1 VRAKIRHVH
10 FVGIGGSGMSGIAE
24 VLLNQGFSVS
34 GSDVKGS
41 PVTQRLQALGARIFD
56 GHAAANVQGSH
67 VVVTSSAVRA
77 DNPEVLE
84 ARRLGVPVIPRAEML
99 AELMRT
105 KHGIAVSGSHGKTTT
120 TSMIASVL
128 DKGGLDPTIVVGGRL
143 DTLGSGARLGKSE
156 YMVVE
161 ADESDR
167 SFLKLQPTLAV
178 VTNVDREHLD
188 AYTDLA
194 DVQQAFLEFIDKV
207 PFYGAAVVCADDEA
221 ARALLTR
228 AARRTRSYG
237 FAEDAQV
244 RASELEL
251 EPSGSRFAVSADG
264 QPLGRFE
271 LRVPGR
277 HNVQNALAAIAVAL
291 ELQLPHAAIREGLA
305 SFQGVDRRFQK
316 KGEVQGVT
324 VLDDYGHHP
333 TEIKA
338 TLQVLRTYAGARRTV
353 VVFQPHRYSRT
364 QALWDDFLAAFAGA
378 DVLLLVDIYA
388 ASEDAIPGVDAERL
402 AAAIQGALYAGDVQS
417 AGERLMQLVKSG
429 DVVLTLGAG
438 NVFAA
443 GEALLRRLEERS

>member
-41 PVTQRLQALGARIFD
+41 PVTQRLQALGARIFE
-56 GHAAANVQGSH
+56 GHAAANVQGAH

-84 ARRLGVPVIPRAEML
+84 SRRLGVPVIPRAEML

-188 AYTDLA
+188 AYADLA

-207 PFYGAAVVCADDEA
+207 PFYGAAIVCADDPA
-221 ARALLTR
+221 ARALLAR

-244 RASELEL
+244 RALEL
-251 EPSGSRFAVSADG
+251 TLQPTGSRFAVNADG

-271 LRVPGR
+271 LKVPGR

-291 ELQLPHAAIREGLA
+291 ELQLPYAAIREGLA
-305 SFQGVDRRFQK
+305 SFAGVDRRFQK

-338 TLQVLRTYAGARRTV
+338 TLSVLRTYAGARRTV

-378 DVLLLVDIYA
+378 DLLLLVDIYA

-402 AAAIQGALYAGDVQS
+402 AGAIPGALYAGDVQA

>member
-24 VLLNQGFSVS
+24 VLLNQGFTVS

-41 PVTQRLQALGARIFD
+41 AVTQRLRALGAQIFE
-56 GHAAANVQGSH
+56 GHAAANAQGAH

-120 TSMIASVL
+120 TSMIAFVL
-128 DKGGLDPTIVVGGRL
+128 DKGGLDPTIVVGGRV

-188 AYTDLA
+188 AYADLA
-194 DVQQAFLEFIDKV
+194 DVQQAFLEFLDRV
-207 PFYGAAVVCADDEA
+207 PFYGAAIVCADDEA
-221 ARALLTR
+221 ARALLGR

-244 RASELEL
+244 RASELTL
-251 EPSGSRFAVSADG
+251 QPSGSSFTVHADG
-264 QPLGRFE
+264 QSLGRFE

-277 HNVQNALAAIAVAL
+277 HNVLNSLAAITVAL
-291 ELQLPHAAIREGLA
+291 ELELPQAAIREGLA
-305 SFQGVDRRFQK
+305 AFQGVDRRFQK
-316 KGEVQGVT
+316 KGEAKGVT

-338 TLQVLRTYAGARRTV
+338 TLQVLRAFAGARRTV

-364 QALWDDFLAAFAGA
+364 QALWNEFLTAFSGA
-378 DVLLLVDIYA
+378 DVLLLLDVYA

-402 AAAIQGALYAGDVQS
+402 AAAIEGAQYAGDVQS
-417 AGERLMQLVKSG
+417 ASERLGTLVKPG

-443 GEALLRRLEERS
+443 GEALLRRLEERG